1 VYVVPEPENPDLVP
15 LVTVTSA
22 SINPVTL
29 SEKVIVTGIGVT
41 FVVDAADEE
50 IVTVGAELS

>member
-1 VYVVPEPENPDLVP
+1 VVPDPVNPDLVP

-29 SEKVIVTGIGVT
+29 SENVIVIGIGVT
-41 FVVDAADEE
+41 FVVEASEDE
-50 IVTVGAELS
+50 IVTVGATLS

>member
-1 VYVVPEPENPDLVP
+1 VVPDPENPDLVP

-29 SEKVIVTGIGVT
+29 SENVIVTGIGVP
-41 FVVDAADEE
+41 FVVDAADDE
-50 IVTVGAELS
+50 IVTVGDELS